1 MTQLNVVVSLIT
13 DNNDFQME
21 QTAAAKDAARRLD
34 VNLQIVYAGGDAVNQ
49 SQQLLK
55 AIQNPTQ
62 RPDAILV
69 EPVGTGMLQV
79 AGAAVAAGI
88 GWGIINRDVDYV
100 AKLRGTNSS
109 PVFVLTTDQEE
120 VGKIQ
125 GRQFSALL
133 RNGGGILYI
142 EGPSGGDVARLRTAG
157 MQSTRLPNI
166 HPKMLKG
173 DWTEASGYRAVKSW
187 LALSTSQSLHIRAI
201 AGQNDAMAIGAR
213 RAFEEVA
220 DSQAR
225 KAWLS
230 LPFTGCD
237 GVPKTGQ
244 EWVRR
249 GLLAATVVTPPLM
262 GLALDMMIQAI
273 RTAMQPPPRTLS
285 QINSFPPI
293 KQLASAPN

>member
-1 MTQLNVVVSLIT
+1 M
-13 DNNDFQME
+13 
-21 QTAAAKDAARRLD
+21 
-34 VNLQIVYAGGDAVNQ
+34 
-49 SQQLLK
+49 
-55 AIQNPTQ
+55 P
-62 RPDAILV
+62 
-69 EPVGTGMLQV
+69 QV
-79 AGAAVAAGI
+79 AGAAAAAGI
-88 GWGIINRDVDYV
+88 GWGIINREVDYV
-100 AKLRGTNSS
+100 AKLRSTTSV
-109 PVFVLTTDQEE
+109 PIFALTTDQEE

-133 RNGGGILYI
+133 KDGGGVLYI

-157 MQSTRLPNI
+157 MQSTKLPNI

-220 DSQAR
+220 DIQAR
-225 KAWLS
+225 KDWLN

-249 GLLAATVVTPPLM
+249 GLLAATVITPPLM
-262 GLALDMMIQAI
+262 GLALEMMTQAI
-273 RTAMQPPPRTLS
+273 RTAVQPAPRTLS
-285 QINSFPPI
+285 KVDSFPAI
-293 KQLASAPN
+293 KQLASTPN

>member
-34 VNLQIVYAGGDAVNQ
+34 VNLQIVYAGSDAVNQ

-166 HPKMLKG
+166 HPKTLKG

-187 LALSTSQSLHIRAI
+187 LALSTSQSLRIRAI

-213 RAFEEVA
+213 KAFEEVA

-225 KAWLS
+225 KEWLS

-293 KQLASAPN
+293 KHLAAAPN